1 MGGFRWGLGRF
12 FGLFG
17 PSSRAVYGATLVFF
31 GNLSADESK
40 FNFLI
45 LLWPVRSGILVCSQF
60 YLTVI
65 SCLMCCGLRLGRDL
79 LCLSKKFQMT
89 IVRLPNRWSGTKQV
103 PRVFLF
109 PPAAAKTTSTANN
122 LPRLQIIIA
131 E

>member
-65 SCLMCCGLRLGRDL
+65 SCLMCCGLWARARPSVFIKEISNDY
-79 LCLSKKFQMT
+79 SPFTEQME
-89 IVRLPNRWSGTKQV
+89 WHKASSQSFSFSSSGGK
-103 PRVFLF
+103 
-109 PPAAAKTTSTANN
+109 ND
-122 LPRLQIIIA
+122 IHG
-131 E
+131 